1 MEKRDL
7 AKEKVNEFLVNKFN
21 ASEMDLSELNDDS
34 ILSDL
39 GIDSLDVV
47 ELELDFEEQL
57 NVSISESV
65 IIKTYGELV
74 SLYEDN
80 MPE

>member
-7 AKEKVNEFLVNKFN
+7 AKEKVNEFLVNKFD
-21 ASEMDLSELNDDS
+21 ASEKDLSELEDDS

-47 ELELDFEEQL
+47 ELELDFEQQL
-57 NVSISESV
+57 NVVISESV